1 MMQDRLFG
9 KPLVTQEELHKRVK
23 ELGAEITNAYADRDL
38 LVVGV
43 LKGAFAFVA
52 DLARAISLPLRVD
65 FITVATTGNEEVKI
79 VGDLTEEIRG
89 KDILLVEDIV
99 DSGHTVQYLRK
110 ALMARRPRSLQ
121 VCTLLD
127 KRERR
132 KVEVVVDYVGFAI
145 PNKYVVG
152 YGLDYENRYRNL
164 PYIAVLPT
172 VKFE

>member
-1 MMQDRLFG
+1 MQDRLFG
-9 KPLVTQEELHKRVK
+9 KPLVTQEELQKRVR
-23 ELGAEITNAYADRDL
+23 ELGAEIANEYADRDL
-38 LVVGV
+38 LIVGV

-65 FITVATTGNEEVKI
+65 FITVTTTGNEQVKI

-89 KDILLVEDIV
+89 KDVLLVEDIV
-99 DSGHTVQYLRK
+99 DSGHTVEYLRRT
-110 ALMARRPRSLQ
+110 LLARRPKSLR

-132 KVEVVVDYVGFAI
+132 KVEVTVDYVGFAV
-145 PNKYVVG
+145 PDKYVVG
-152 YGLDYENRYRNL
+152 YGLDYDNRYRNL

-172 VKFE
+172 IKVE

>member
-1 MMQDRLFG
+1 MQDRLFG
-9 KPLVTQEELHKRVK
+9 KPLVTQEELQKRVR
-23 ELGAEITNAYADRDL
+23 ELGAEIANEYADRDL
-38 LVVGV
+38 LIVGV

-65 FITVATTGNEEVKI
+65 FITVTTTGNEQVKI

-89 KDILLVEDIV
+89 KDVLLVEDIV
-99 DSGHTVQYLRK
+99 DSGHTVEYLRRT
-110 ALMARRPRSLQ
+110 LLARRPKSLR

-132 KVEVVVDYVGFAI
+132 KVEVTVDYVGFAV
-145 PNKYVVG
+145 PDKYVVG
-152 YGLDYENRYRNL
+152 YGLDYDNRYRNL

-172 VKFE
+172 IKIE

>member
-1 MMQDRLFG
+1 MQDRLFG
-9 KPLVTQEELHKRVK
+9 KPLVTQDELQKRVR
-23 ELGAEITNAYADRDL
+23 ELGAEVANEYADRDL

-52 DLARAISLPLRVD
+52 DLVRAIGLPLRVD
-65 FITVATTGNEEVKI
+65 FITVTTAGNEQVKI
-79 VGDLTEEIRG
+79 TGDLTEEIRG
-89 KDILLVEDIV
+89 KDVLLVEDIV
-99 DSGHTVQYLRK
+99 DSGHTVEYLRRV
-110 ALMARRPRSLQ
+110 LSARRPKSLR

-132 KVEVVVDYVGFAI
+132 KVEVVVDYVGFAV

-164 PYIAVLPT
+164 PYIAVLPA
-172 VKFE
+172 VKLE